1 MQVLEDI
8 TNRDLGGESRQ
19 STRLSRRREKLKK
32 NGNWSSEQL
41 RQGIAAVDNGMSMK
55 RAAETYGIPYSSFRD
70 WYYGKTR
77 TRLRGAQ
84 GVLTAE
90 EEEQIVKYLIDMCD
104 RDYGLSPTQLK
115 MKVYEITKN
124 RWTPFKHGIHGSGWM
139 RWWRH
144 RHPELTLRGSQVLEA
159 TRAKGLSQSN
169 VATFY
174 DNLEQFY
181 SDYKYPLEHVWNC
194 DKYGAHIGIYHSF
207 TIHHILATRT
217 VLRRH
222 FSYNCHMQ
230 IY

>member
-1 MQVLEDI
+1 
-8 TNRDLGGESRQ
+8 
-19 STRLSRRREKLKK
+19 
-32 NGNWSSEQL
+32 
-41 RQGIAAVDNGMSMK
+41 MK
-55 RAAETYGIPYSSFRD
+55 RVAETYGTLYSSFRD
-70 WYYGKTR
+70 WCYGRTR

-104 RDYGLSPTQLK
+104 RGYGLSLTRLK

-124 RWTPFKHGIHGSGWM
+124 RWTPFKNGILGGGWM

-144 RHPELTLRGSQVLEA
+144 HHPELTLRASQVLEVA
-159 TRAKGLSQSN
+159 RIKGLSQSN

-181 SDYKYPLEHVWNC
+181 SDYKYPPERVWNC
-194 DKYGAHIGIYHSF
+194 DESGAQASIYHSF
-207 TIHHILATRT
+207 IIYHILATKN

-222 FSYNCHMQ
+222 FSYNCHMK